1 MRAAL
6 TSRRRAEGRRL
17 LDLRWQVPDESEV
30 RNVAREFS
38 RSSGLTLEGAATV
51 LLTRA
56 ATRQHRAPHRHSMT
70 FETRW
75 VTTPSTYLAGE
86 TRATSTPEQICEDAA
101 SHDPAVSSFG
111 VKASPVR
118 AVEGRV
124 EYE

>member
-1 MRAAL
+1 
-6 TSRRRAEGRRL
+6 
-17 LDLRWQVPDESEV
+17 
-30 RNVAREFS
+30 
-38 RSSGLTLEGAATV
+38 
-51 LLTRA
+51 
-56 ATRQHRAPHRHSMT
+56 MT

-86 TRATSTPEQICEDAA
+86 TGATSTPERICEDAA

-124 EYE
+124 EQE